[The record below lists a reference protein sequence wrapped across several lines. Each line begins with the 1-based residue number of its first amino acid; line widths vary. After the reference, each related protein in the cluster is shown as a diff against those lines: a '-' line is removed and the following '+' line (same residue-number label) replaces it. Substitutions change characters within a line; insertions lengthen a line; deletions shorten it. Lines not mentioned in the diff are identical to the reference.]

1 MKIAHKIGYKFQS
14 TPLRFSG
21 HQHMQK
27 CPRVLVSVTKDPTQI
42 PEPTPQI
49 PEPTP
54 TQTPEPTPTQI
65 PEPTL
70 SQRFHKK
77 DF

>member
-42 PEPTPQI
+42 PEPTP
-49 PEPTP
+49 

>member
-1 MKIAHKIGYKFQS
+1 MKIAHKVGYKFQS

-42 PEPTPQI
+42 PEPTP
-49 PEPTP
+49 

>member
-14 TPLRFSG
+14 TPLRSSG
-21 HQHMQK
+21 HQHKQK
-27 CPRVLVSVTKDPTQI
+27 CPKVLVSVTKDPT
-42 PEPTPQI
+42 QI

>member
-1 MKIAHKIGYKFQS
+1 MKIAHKVGYKFQS
-14 TPLRFSG
+14 TPHRFSG

-27 CPRVLVSVTKDPTQI
+27 CPRVLVSVTKDPT
-42 PEPTPQI
+42 QI